1 MDEKVTPQ
9 RNLSCWQAPRKLKCH
24 IEAIMSKLIYF
35 IRRSCVRCSLTETDD
50 SCLVVDAGIPLQ
62 RNYFSYRFQSVINA
76 ENLCRS
82 HYTNEKHQRFT
93 MNGMNNQLIVP
104 NSNDILLGRGGI
116 NHTHPG
122 NVQLRSMAGKLA
134 VQYNAAGKKVKTQMS
149 RELVQCVHSMWP
161 AGRFLQRNKPFSRWE
176 VAQDD
181 IARSKASQAL
191 RDAVTEYTSTAGKRD
206 GSESPAAASVGGDS
220 FSGQMNGMGLNDRMQ
235 PKMEHN
241 DTASSQDY
249 SMMHYL
255 GQGQGQG
262 QVARRASMGSM
273 GGSSGQQFGMG
284 GTRELTP
291 TSSSADMGL
300 NDTMK
305 QQVNISNLETM
316 IKQHTQLMH
325 ETLVRD
331 SHASAGTGRQTAPN
345 WNSQVSSDNQS
356 RMPDNQSRMPESLV
370 PYQQTS
376 GGFESKIPDTRPS
389 ASNVQ
394 YYENVFMARGAGKPV
409 MPPESVESSDVD
421 MDTDRNEED
430 YEHYNSIRTK
440 FNQNSRINPIPEM
453 ETIGENHDGSD
464 YHEGNMN
471 GNYPA
476 DLRNQIRA
484 QLESSLI
491 QNSDQQ
497 ERRHSNRHTSSM
509 YNPQHQMQM
518 QVQYQTQMLEQK
530 MMQQLQQQQQQ
541 HQQQHQQ
548 HQQHLRMQLLQSRL
562 ASRMPVNTGFN
573 GATPNKLEFSS
584 NDVDIRNARAEAY
597 LKSKMNERDQVSS
610 KPKEDPNKFMS
621 KRYRGMMRKMKKQQ
635 TQAVPNGMPL
645 QGNELHV
652 QTSTSSSF
660 SMGAETFSNLDT
672 FSNVSSG
679 VSSEKN
685 LDMNDFDWQGQI
697 GSHFQG

>member
-1 MDEKVTPQ
+1 M
-9 RNLSCWQAPRKLKCH
+9 
-24 IEAIMSKLIYF
+24 
-35 IRRSCVRCSLTETDD
+35 
-50 SCLVVDAGIPLQ
+50 
-62 RNYFSYRFQSVINA
+62 NA
-76 ENLCRS
+76 NA
-82 HYTNEKHQRFT
+82 
-93 MNGMNNQLIVP
+93 MINQLIVP
-104 NSNDILLGRGGI
+104 NTNDILLGRGGI

-122 NVQLRSMAGKLA
+122 NVQLRGMAGKLA

-149 RELVQCVHSMWP
+149 RGLVQCVHSMWP
-161 AGRFLQRNKPFSRWE
+161 SGRFLQRNKPFSRWE

-191 RDAVTEYTSTAGKRD
+191 RDAVTDYTSTAGKRD

-220 FSGQMNGMGLNDRMQ
+220 FSGQMNRMGLNDRMQ
-235 PKMEHN
+235 PKMEHP

-249 SMMHYL
+249 SVMHCL
-255 GQGQGQG
+255 GQGQG
-262 QVARRASMGSM
+262 QVARRASMGM

-284 GTRELTP
+284 GTRKLP
-291 TSSSADMGL
+291 STSSSADMGL
-300 NDTMK
+300 NDAMK

-331 SHASAGTGRQTAPN
+331 SHASAGTGRQTASN
-345 WNSQVSSDNQS
+345 WSSQVSS
-356 RMPDNQSRMPESLV
+356 DNQSRMPESLV

-376 GGFESKIPDTRPS
+376 GGFESKMSDTRPS

-394 YYENVFMARGAGKPV
+394 YYENVFMAKGAGKSV

-421 MDTDRNEED
+421 MDTDRTGEA

-440 FNQNSRINPIPEM
+440 FNQNARINPIPEM

-562 ASRMPVNTGFN
+562 ASRMPVNSGFN
-573 GATPNKLEFSS
+573 GATPNMVEFSA

-652 QTSTSSSF
+652 QTSTSSNPNF
-660 SMGAETFSNLDT
+660 SMGVETFSNLDT

-679 VSSEKN
+679 VSSAKN
-685 LDMNDFDWQGQI
+685 LDMSDFDWQGQT